1 MGRTLSRD
9 ELRTLLDQVTRDIT
23 NEAGVVLRPL
33 DGGEQAPGED
43 LYTVYITFNRRI
55 NSRLALC
62 AGMSLFVRLARNITM
77 MEDISPQDAEDVAK
91 EYFNVL
97 CGHILAR
104 LFPVTKVPARFS
116 VPAFC
121 PGQQVMEGFSENII
135 LNFTSDQRERV
146 QLTHYIPCSPPAD
159 AALE

>member
-43 LYTVYITFNRRI
+43 LYTVYITFNRGI

-62 AGMSLFVRLARNITM
+62 AGMSGAVFNG
-77 MEDISPQDAEDVAK
+77 DA
-91 EYFNVL
+91 
-97 CGHILAR
+97 AR
-104 LFPVTKVPARFS
+104 LRRDLRRAGVPVKT
-116 VPAFC
+116 
-121 PGQQVMEGFSENII
+121 
-135 LNFTSDQRERV
+135 D
-146 QLTHYIPCSPPAD
+146 AD
-159 AALE
+159 R

>member
-43 LYTVYITFNRRI
+43 LYTVYITFNRGI

-62 AGMSLFVRLARNITM
+62 ELTARTLKHGLGLLGI
-77 MEDISPQDAEDVAK
+77 
-91 EYFNVL
+91 
-97 CGHILAR
+97 
-104 LFPVTKVPARFS
+104 
-116 VPAFC
+116 
-121 PGQQVMEGFSENII
+121 
-135 LNFTSDQRERV
+135 
-146 QLTHYIPCSPPAD
+146 QLPD
-159 AALE
+159 RM